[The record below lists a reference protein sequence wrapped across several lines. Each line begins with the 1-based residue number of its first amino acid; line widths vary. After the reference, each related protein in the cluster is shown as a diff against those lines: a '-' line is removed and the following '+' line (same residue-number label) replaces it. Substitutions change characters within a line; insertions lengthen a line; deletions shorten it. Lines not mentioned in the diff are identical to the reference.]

1 MAVEA
6 QQETLGFQTEVKQ
19 LLNLMINALY
29 SNKEIFLRE
38 LISNASDAADKLRYE
53 SLEDKALLE
62 GGADLKIH
70 VAFDKEAKTITI
82 SDNGVG
88 MTREEVIA
96 NLGTIARS
104 GTKAFMSNLTGDQA
118 KDSQMIGQFGVG
130 FYSAFIV
137 AHKVEVF
144 TRRAGLT
151 AEHGVYWSSEGE
163 GDYVIKNIEK
173 ADRGSSIVLHIKA
186 DEEEFLDN
194 YRLKNIITKYSD
206 HIAIPITMDK
216 VETIEPETKEGEEA
230 KADAPKEEKITQ
242 ETVNQATALWT
253 VPKSKI
259 KDDEYQ
265 GLYKHI
271 SHDFEDALTWAH
283 NKVEGSLEYTSLLF
297 LPGRA
302 PFDLWNREAK
312 HGLKLYVQ
320 RVFIMDEAEQF
331 MPMYLR
337 FIKGVV
343 DTNDLPLN
351 VSRELLQ
358 NNRTITK
365 MRAALVK
372 RTLSMLEDL
381 AEKDAEKYAKFWSAF
396 GQVLKEGPAED
407 MANKDRIAKLL
418 RFASTQADT
427 DAQVVSF
434 ADYVSRMKD
443 GQEAIYYITA
453 ESFEAAKFS
462 PHLEIFRKKGIEVLL
477 LSDRVDEW
485 LVSHLTEFDG
495 KKLQS
500 VAKGDLNLGDME
512 DEVTKEQK
520 EKAKDEFDSVIK
532 QMTEVLGDKVKEV
545 RLTYRLT
552 DSPSCVVVE
561 EHEMG
566 AHMQRIMEAAGQ
578 SMGQTKPIFEVNPEH
593 DLVQRIRTEADD
605 DRFAEWTHLL
615 FEQAVLA
622 EGGHLDNPA
631 QFVSRMNKLLA

>member
-1 MAVEA
+1 MTVEA

-19 LLNLMINALY
+19 LLHLMIHALY

-38 LISNASDAADKLRYE
+38 LISNASDAADKWRYE
-53 SLEDKALLE
+53 SLKDKALLE

-82 SDNGVG
+82 VDNGIG
-88 MTREEVIA
+88 MTREEVID

-104 GTKAFMSNLTGDQA
+104 GTKAFLSNLTGDQA

-137 AHKVEVF
+137 ASKVEVF
-144 TRRAGLT
+144 TRRAGL
-151 AEHGVYWSSEGE
+151 AENQGVYWCSEGE
-163 GDYVIKNIEK
+163 GEYVIKNIEK
-173 ADRGSSIVLHIKA
+173 TDRGTTIVLHIKK
-186 DEEEFLDN
+186 DEEELLDSN
-194 YRLKNIITKYSD
+194 RLRNIITKYSD

-216 VETIEPETKEGEEA
+216 TETIEPEVKEGETA
-230 KADAPKEEKITQ
+230 DKDAPKETTIVQ

-253 VPKSKI
+253 VPRSQI
-259 KDDEYQ
+259 TDEEYQ
-265 GLYKHI
+265 TLYKHI
-271 SHDFEDALTWAH
+271 SHDFEDALAWAH

-297 LPGRA
+297 LPARA
-302 PFDLWNREAK
+302 PFDLWNREAQ

-337 FIKGVV
+337 FIKGII

-365 MRAALVK
+365 MRLALVK
-372 RTLSMLEDL
+372 RTLSMLEEL

-407 MANKDRIAKLL
+407 FANKDRVAKLL

-427 DAQVVSF
+427 NAQVVSF
-434 ADYVSRMKD
+434 ADYVSRMKE

-453 ESFEAAKFS
+453 ESFEAAKYS

-477 LSDRVDEW
+477 LAERVDEW
-485 LVSHLTEFDG
+485 LVSHLTEFEG

-512 DEVTKEQK
+512 DEAAKEKK

-552 DSPSCVVVE
+552 DSPSCIVVE

-578 SMGQTKPIFEVNPEH
+578 ALGKTKPIFEVNPEH
-593 DLVQRIRTEADD
+593 DLVQRIKTEADD
-605 DRFAEWTHLL
+605 ERFSEWTHLL

-631 QFVSRMNKLLA
+631 QFVSRMNRLLA